1 MRDGSERPGM
11 RSGWMMLDDCTPRLV
26 RVPARGNGGWSA
38 VGEDLSVGLRMWGG
52 GETGERDG

>member
-1 MRDGSERPGM
+1 MRDGSERAGM

-38 VGEDLSVGLRMWGG
+38 VGEELSVELKM
-52 GETGERDG
+52 